1 MSPNGNINFNIR
13 YFRSRSKKKK
23 EPLVAFKTF
32 LRKERLLPS
41 VKNRFVIIPT
51 KLLFIIFSEKNLII
65 SYMIITYRYLYTLVL
80 AIDIEIV

>member
-1 MSPNGNINFNIR
+1 MSPKGNINFNIG

-23 EPLVAFKTF
+23 DSLVVFKTF

-41 VKNRFVIIPT
+41 VKKRFVIIPT
-51 KLLFIIFSEKNLII
+51 KLLFIIFSESI
-65 SYMIITYRYLYTLVL
+65 SYIIITYRYLYTLAL